1 MNRNIAVTL
10 ALVVSFLVG
19 KDGIAAWK
27 AEEGVALPSY
37 AVTEPTSSNLNIDV
51 VVLMC
56 EAAGDAN
63 VLQLKLYLTDDG
75 PLRPNGVTAERLK
88 ADPRVEVSVDGRVF
102 PVSILFADEFA
113 VLADSEHDRFPA
125 LSDGLLDAM
134 ASGKQMLV
142 RFDLVDEKP
151 GQPAAFDGEAVIDLG
166 SPAIAAVR
174 RCAGPAAQSGSMAF
188 AGN

>member
-10 ALVVSFLVG
+10 ALAVSFLFG
-19 KDGIAAWK
+19 GESLAAWK
-27 AEEGVALPSY
+27 AEEGVSMPSY
-37 AVTEPTSSNLNIDV
+37 AVTEPARSNLNIDI

-88 ADPRVEVSVDGRVF
+88 AEPRVEVSVDGRVF

-125 LSDGLLDAM
+125 LSDGLVDAM
-134 ASGKQMLV
+134 ASGKRMLLS
-142 RFDLVDEKP
+142 FDLVDEWP
-151 GQPAAFDGEAVIDLG
+151 GEPVAFDAVAEIELG

-174 RCAGPAAQSGSMAF
+174 RCTGPAAAPGSMAF
-188 AGN
+188 AGH